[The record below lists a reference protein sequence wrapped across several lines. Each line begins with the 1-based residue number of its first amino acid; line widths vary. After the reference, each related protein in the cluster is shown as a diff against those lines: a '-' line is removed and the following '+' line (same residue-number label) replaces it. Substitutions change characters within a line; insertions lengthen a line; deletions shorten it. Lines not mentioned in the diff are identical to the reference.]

1 MTAVTPTHTASN
13 ATPSGRYFFIL
24 SLTALGVVYGDIGT
38 SPLYAMREC
47 FHSSHGIAVNP
58 ANVLGVVSLVFWA
71 LVIVI
76 SIKYMVF
83 VMRADNRGE
92 GGILSLSALVTPL
105 KETPRGWRY
114 ILIALGIFGASLLY
128 GDGII
133 TPAISV
139 LSAVEGLNVATP
151 LFEHYILPI
160 TVAILLGL
168 FLFQYKGTAGIG
180 KIFGPVMLIWFSV
193 LAILGIVQI
202 VQMPGILAAVNP
214 LYGYEFFIHNG
225 WHGFLVLG
233 SVCLAITG
241 GEALYADMG
250 HFGARPIKVAWFT
263 LVSPALM
270 LNYFGQGAL
279 LIQNPAAAENPF
291 YLLAPT
297 WALYPMVVLSTL
309 ATIIA
314 SQAVIT
320 GAFSL
325 TRQAIQLGYCPRLK
339 IDHTSEQEIGQI
351 YLPSVNWAL
360 MISCIGLV
368 LGFRSSSNLAAAYGV
383 AVTATMGIT
392 TVLFFALV
400 TTRWKW
406 NFTLSLIMTVI
417 LLAIDLAFFGANIIK
432 VEQGGWFPLAVGAIV
447 FTVLTTWKKGRQILA
462 ERLQEITVHAT
473 SFAHEIKTKDLTRVP
488 GTAVFLYSN
497 EHGVPPAL
505 LSNIEHNKILHE
517 QVVILV
523 VATREIPHVS
533 MEERVTLERL
543 ENGFYRLI
551 VSYGFMD
558 DPNLPLALEQA
569 ESVGLKLD
577 PMKVSYFLGRET
589 LIVSERPGM
598 AMWRERLFA
607 LMSRNA
613 QRAMVFFRI
622 PSNRVIE
629 LGTQVEL

>member
-1 MTAVTPTHTASN
+1 MTATTSTHTTSHSK
-13 ATPSGRYFFIL
+13 PSGRYLLIL

-38 SPLYAMREC
+38 SPLYALREC
-47 FHSSHGIAVNP
+47 FHGSHGIA
-58 ANVLGVVSLVFWA
+58 ATRINVLGVVSLVFWA

-83 VMRADNRGE
+83 VLRADNRGE
-92 GGILSLSALVTPL
+92 GGILSLSALVIPL

-114 ILIALGIFGASLLY
+114 LLLALGLFGTSLLY

-151 LFEHYILPI
+151 LFEHYVLPI

-180 KIFGPVMLIWFSV
+180 RIFGPVMLVWFLV
-193 LAILGIVQI
+193 LAILGIAEI
-202 VQMPGILAAVNP
+202 VKMPEILAAINP
-214 LYGYEFFIHNG
+214 AYGLEFFAHNG
-225 WHGFLVLG
+225 WHSFLVLG
-233 SVCLAITG
+233 SVSLVITG
-241 GEALYADMG
+241 GESLYADMG
-250 HFGARPIKVAWFT
+250 HFGARPIRIAWFT
-263 LVSPALM
+263 IAAPALL

-291 YLLAPT
+291 YLLAPN
-297 WALYPMVVLSTL
+297 WALYPMVVLSSV
-309 ATIIA
+309 AAVIA

-325 TRQAIQLGYCPRLK
+325 TRQAIQLGYCPRLR
-339 IDHTSEQEIGQI
+339 IDHTSEKEIGQI
-351 YLPSVNWAL
+351 YLPTVNWAL
-360 MISCIGLV
+360 MISCISLV

-383 AVTATMGIT
+383 AVTATMT
-392 TVLFFALV
+392 TTTILFFALV

-406 NFTLSLIMTVI
+406 NIALSLLMVAVFLTV
-417 LLAIDLAFFGANIIK
+417 DLTFFGANIIK

-462 ERLQEITVHAT
+462 QRLKESTVHAT
-473 SFAHEIKTKDLTRVP
+473 SFAHEINIKDLTRVP

-497 EHGVPPAL
+497 EHGIPPAL

-523 VATREIPHVS
+523 VATREIPHVPT
-533 MEERVTLERL
+533 EERVTLERL

-589 LIVSERPGM
+589 VIVSERPGM

-613 QRAMVFFRI
+613 QRAMIFFRI